1 MEYPPTSAIA
11 HPNIAFIK
19 YWGDVDPKLRI
30 PANGSISMNLDQ
42 LFTRTT
48 VRVDLGINQDIF
60 YLNNKIVSGQAY
72 IRVKDFLSAIRNL
85 SGKSFFFDIRSTN
98 NFPTGVGIASSA
110 SGFASLALAVTKAC
124 DLELNQEELSIIA
137 RLGSGSA
144 CRSIPAGFV
153 EWQAGSD
160 HYSSFATSIAPAE
173 HWDLIDCIVIVDDKP
188 KKVGS
193 TQGHA
198 LASSSPL
205 QEARLQQVAHNL
217 MQCRQAILQ
226 RDFEKLAEVIEL
238 DSNLMHAVMM
248 TSKPPLFY
256 WLPTTLSIMEETR
269 TWRAKGWGVCYTID
283 AGPNIH
289 LICLPRDLN
298 HVIKQLDQIPGI
310 LSIIQSHPGGSAK
323 LE

>member
-1 MEYPPTSAIA
+1 MQDKSITAIA

-19 YWGDVDPKLRI
+19 YWGDLDPNFRI

-48 VRVDLGINQDIF
+48 VWIDPGLTQDIF
-60 YLNNKIVSGQAY
+60 YLNNKIVRGQAY
-72 IRVKDFLSAIRNL
+72 ERVRNFLSNIRNL
-85 SGKSFFFDIRSTN
+85 YGKSLFFKIRSTN

-110 SGFASLALAVTKAC
+110 SGFASLALAVSKTCGLDIDEK
-124 DLELNQEELSIIA
+124 ELSIIA

-153 EWQAGSD
+153 EWHAGSD
-160 HYSSFATSIAPAE
+160 HQSSFAISIAPAD
-173 HWDLIDCIVIVDDKP
+173 HWNLIDCIVIVDDKP
-188 KKVGS
+188 KMVGS

-205 QEARLQQVAHNL
+205 QEARLKQVAQNL
-217 MQCRQAILQ
+217 VQCRQAILQ
-226 RDFEKLAEVIEL
+226 RDFEKLADAIEL

-248 TSKPPLFY
+248 TSTPPLFY
-256 WLPTTLSIMEETR
+256 WQPATISIMKATR
-269 TWRAKGWGVCYTID
+269 DWRSKGLAVCYTID
-283 AGPNIH
+283 AGPNVH
-289 LICLPRDLN
+289 LICQPQDSSRLM
-298 HVIKQLDQIPGI
+298 KQLSQIPGI
-310 LSIIQSHPGGSAK
+310 LSIIQSHPGGPTI